1 MRIKDQFARDKGA
14 WCGLNCP
21 ELFEGERTGVSST
34 CKEETA
40 AAGKAD
46 AVIFGIAY
54 DGGVSYRGGAAQG
67 PAVLREN
74 TFCSTPYTE
83 NFASFEKLK
92 VYDGGDFYMSGQDRN
107 AFFKEIEDYVYG
119 LAEQGTFFTMVGGD
133 HSVTIP
139 VQRGIDRAVKEDF
152 GIIHIDAHFDLCD
165 TLGGDPLSHGST
177 ERRALEL
184 EHISG
189 IENLYFAGIRSIEP
203 DEYAFKKSHDVQV
216 ISASDFHKAGTE
228 AAAAAIV
235 NKMKGFS
242 CIYVTLDIDC
252 LDPAFAAGT
261 GTPQFGGLYSRQV
274 LDLMEILF
282 HNLPVI
288 GMDVVEISPVLDP
301 SLTSM
306 FAGRKIIQETW
317 GHLAGKLGKL
327 EK

>member
-1 MRIKDQFARDKGA
+1 MRIKDQFARDRGA
-14 WCGLNCP
+14 WCSLNCP
-21 ELFEGERTGVSST
+21 QLFEEEGEKGNIY
-34 CKEETA
+34 EEIA
-40 AAGKAD
+40 AATAAD

-83 NFASFEKLK
+83 NFASFEKLR
-92 VYDGGDFYMSGQDRN
+92 VYDGGDFYMVGQDRD
-107 AFFKEIEDYVYG
+107 AFFKEIEDYVCELTKKG
-119 LAEQGTFFTMVGGD
+119 VFFTMVGGD

-139 VQRGIDRAVKEDF
+139 VQRGIDRASDEDF

-184 EHISG
+184 DHISG
-189 IENLYFAGIRSIEP
+189 PENLYFAGIRSIEP
-203 DEYAFKKSHDVQV
+203 DEYAFKKSHDIQV
-216 ISASDFHKAGTE
+216 ISASRFHKMGTE
-228 AAAAAIV
+228 DAAAAIID
-235 NKMKGFS
+235 KMKAFS
-242 CIYVTLDIDC
+242 RIYITLDIDC

-274 LDLMEILF
+274 LDLMAALF
-282 HNLPVI
+282 ENLPVI
-288 GMDVVEISPVLDP
+288 GMDVVEISPALDP

-306 FAGRKIIQETW
+306 FAGRKIIQEAW
-317 GHLAGKLGKL
+317 GCLAAKLGKL
-327 EK
+327 EE

>member
-14 WCGLNCP
+14 WCGLSCP
-21 ELFEGERTGVSST
+21 QLFEGPAEDKG
-34 CKEETA
+34 CKEEIA
-40 AAGKAD
+40 AAAAAD

-83 NFASFEKLK
+83 NFASFENLK
-92 VYDGGDFYMSGQDRN
+92 VYDGGDFYMTGQDRD
-107 AFFKEIEDYVYG
+107 AFFKEIEDYVCELTKRG
-119 LAEQGTFFTMVGGD
+119 IFFTMVGGD

-139 VQRGIDRAVKEDF
+139 VQRGIDRAVCGDF

-189 IENLYFAGIRSIEP
+189 PENLYFAGIRSIEP
-203 DEYAFKKSHDVQV
+203 DEYTFKKANPIQV
-216 ISASDFHKAGTE
+216 ISASQFHKMGTE
-228 AAAAAIV
+228 AAADAMIG
-235 NKMKGFS
+235 KMKQFS
-242 CIYVTLDIDC
+242 AIYITLDIDC

-274 LDLMEILF
+274 LDLMAALF
-282 HNLPVI
+282 DNLPVI
-288 GMDVVEISPVLDP
+288 GMDVVEISPALDP

-306 FAGRKIIQETW
+306 FAGRKIIQEAW
-317 GHLAGKLGKL
+317 GRLAAKLGKL
-327 EK
+327 EE